1 MHTLEKARRFI
12 YRNARPLDLARWQYH
27 FENGSKEAVIHALSY
42 YQNADGG
49 FGYALE
55 PDLWNEQSSPVST
68 ASATGILR
76 EIDFYDCSNKM
87 IKAIL
92 DYFENTSF
100 QHHNGWLLKIPSN
113 NDFPHSPWWEYSK
126 ETEMGFDGAAEYN
139 PTAGIVSFIV
149 KAADKSSAL
158 YKKAMDTANKAAQ
171 KVTNH
176 DAIEMHEAGGLVDMF
191 ANINL
196 ADITHT
202 PELLLQQL
210 KNMISNVIEKDT
222 SKWDSYIAKPSSFF
236 NSTNSIFY
244 ADNKEIAEYECD
256 YIITTQLPDGSWDI
270 PWRWEGYPEEW
281 AVAKNWWKSI
291 GILENMLYLKGMNRI
306 ENAY

>member
-1 MHTLEKARRFI
+1 
-12 YRNARPLDLARWQYH
+12 
-27 FENGSKEAVIHALSY
+27 
-42 YQNADGG
+42 
-49 FGYALE
+49 
-55 PDLWNEQSSPVST
+55 
-68 ASATGILR
+68 
-76 EIDFYDCSNKM
+76 M

-158 YKKAMDTANKAAQ
+158 YKKAMDIANKAAQ